1 MIPLQVHALTKI
13 YQPAW
18 SRKQFVAVDR
28 LNLEVRK
35 GEIFGFLGHNGSG
48 KTTTIKMILGLV
60 RPTAGRALILG
71 RDFRDIEVKRS
82 VGYLPESPYFYDY
95 LTAEEFL
102 KFYGRLFNM
111 GGSELACKIDS
122 LLEQVSLRD
131 ARSVQ
136 LRKFS
141 KGMLQRVGIAQAL
154 INDPLLVILDEPMS
168 GLDPIGRRDVR
179 DIILRLREQGKTVF
193 FSSHI
198 LPDVEMICDRVG
210 ILAKGELK
218 AIGPV
223 RDLIGSENENDH
235 RVEIQ
240 VAGATE
246 GLWEKANRLG
256 GAVNEQGGVTLIT
269 MANQRSA
276 EELLGYIQSD
286 KGRLVSFA
294 PHKRSLED
302 VFLEETGEGIRS

>member
-13 YQPAW
+13 YRPAW

-71 RDFRDIEVKRS
+71 RDFREIDVKRS

-210 ILAKGELK
+210 ILSKGELK

-223 RDLIGSENENDH
+223 SDLIGSENENDH

-240 VAGATE
+240 VTGATE

-286 KGRLVSFA
+286 KGRLVSFV

>member
-13 YQPAW
+13 YRPAW

-71 RDFRDIEVKRS
+71 RDFREIDVKRS

-223 RDLIGSENENDH
+223 SDLIGSENENDH

-240 VAGATE
+240 VTGATE

-286 KGRLVSFA
+286 KGRLVSFV

>member
-1 MIPLQVHALTKI
+1 MIPLQTDGLTKV
-13 YQPAW
+13 YRTPW
-18 SRKQFVAVDR
+18 SRKQFIAVDR
-28 LNLEVRK
+28 LSIEILK

-71 RDFRDIEVKRS
+71 KDFREIDVKRS

-95 LTAEEFL
+95 LTADELL
-102 KFYGRLFNM
+102 KFYGRLFKM
-111 GGSELACKIDS
+111 EGGELNRKIDL

-131 ARSVQ
+131 ARAVQ

-154 INDPLLVILDEPMS
+154 INDPALVILDEPMS

-210 ILAKGELK
+210 ILVKGELK

-223 RDLIGSENENDH
+223 NELIAGENDNQ
-235 RVEIQ
+235 VEIQ
-240 VAGATE
+240 IAGVTH
-246 GLWEKANRLG
+246 GLQEKVTRLG
-256 GAVNEQGGVTLIT
+256 GAVSHQGAVTLIT
-269 MANQRSA
+269 VTGQRTA
-276 EELLGYIQSD
+276 EELLGYIQAN
-286 KGRLVSFA
+286 KGCLVSFVR
-294 PHKRSLED
+294 HKRSLED
-302 VFLEETGEGIRS
+302 LFLKETGERNRL

>member
-1 MIPLQVHALTKI
+1 MIPLQVHALTKV
-13 YQPAW
+13 YRPAW

-71 RDFRDIEVKRS
+71 RDFREIDVKRS

-223 RDLIGSENENDH
+223 SDLIGSENENDH

-240 VAGATE
+240 VTGATE

-286 KGRLVSFA
+286 KGRLVSFV

>member
-13 YQPAW
+13 YRPAW

-71 RDFRDIEVKRS
+71 RDFREIDVKRS

-223 RDLIGSENENDH
+223 SDLIGSENENDH

-286 KGRLVSFA
+286 KGRLVSFV

-302 VFLEETGEGIRS
+302 VFLDETGEGIRS

>member
-13 YQPAW
+13 YRPAW
-18 SRKQFVAVDR
+18 SRKQFVAVHR
-28 LNLEVRK
+28 LNLEVRE

-71 RDFRDIEVKRS
+71 RDFREIDVKRS

-210 ILAKGELK
+210 ILAKGDLK

-223 RDLIGSENENDH
+223 NDLIGRENENDH

-246 GLWEKANRLG
+246 GLWEKANHLG

-269 MANQRSA
+269 MANRRSA

-286 KGRLVSFA
+286 KGRLVSFV
-294 PHKRSLED
+294 PQKRSLED

>member
-13 YQPAW
+13 YRPAW
-18 SRKQFVAVDR
+18 SQKQFVAVDR

-60 RPTAGRALILG
+60 RPTTGHALILG
-71 RDFRDIEVKRS
+71 RDFREIDVKRS

-210 ILAKGELK
+210 ILAKGELR

-223 RDLIGSENENDH
+223 SDLIGSENENDH

-286 KGRLVSFA
+286 KGRLVSFV

>member
-1 MIPLQVHALTKI
+1 MIPLQVHALTKV
-13 YQPAW
+13 YRPAW
-18 SRKQFVAVDR
+18 SRKRFVAVDR

-60 RPTAGRALILG
+60 RPTAGLALILG
-71 RDFRDIEVKRS
+71 RDFREIDVKRS

-223 RDLIGSENENDH
+223 SDLIGSENENDH

-286 KGRLVSFA
+286 KGRLVSFV

>member
-13 YQPAW
+13 YRPAW

-71 RDFRDIEVKRS
+71 RDFREIDVKRS

-111 GGSELACKIDS
+111 GGRELACKIDS

-223 RDLIGSENENDH
+223 SDLIGSENENDH

-286 KGRLVSFA
+286 KGRLVSFV

>member
-13 YQPAW
+13 YRPAW

-71 RDFRDIEVKRS
+71 RDFREIDVKRS

-210 ILAKGELK
+210 ILSKGELK

-223 RDLIGSENENDH
+223 SDLIGSENENDH

-286 KGRLVSFA
+286 KGRLVSFV

>member
-13 YQPAW
+13 YRPAW

-71 RDFRDIEVKRS
+71 RDFREIDVKRS

-179 DIILRLREQGKTVF
+179 DIILRLREQRKTVF

-223 RDLIGSENENDH
+223 SDLIGSENENDH

-286 KGRLVSFA
+286 KGRLVSFV

>member
-13 YQPAW
+13 YRPAW
-18 SRKQFVAVDR
+18 SRKQFVAVHR
-28 LNLEVRK
+28 LNLEVRE

-71 RDFRDIEVKRS
+71 RDFREIDVKRS

-179 DIILRLREQGKTVF
+179 DIILGLREQGKTVF

-223 RDLIGSENENDH
+223 SDLIGRENENDH

-246 GLWEKANRLG
+246 GLWEKANHLG
-256 GAVNEQGGVTLIT
+256 GAVNEQGGVTVIT
-269 MANQRSA
+269 MANRRSA

-286 KGRLVSFA
+286 KGRLVSFV
-294 PHKRSLED
+294 PQKRSLED

>member
-1 MIPLQVHALTKI
+1 MIPLQVHALTKV
-13 YQPAW
+13 YRPAW

-71 RDFRDIEVKRS
+71 RDFREIDVKRS

-223 RDLIGSENENDH
+223 SDLIGSENENDH

-286 KGRLVSFA
+286 KGRLVSFV

>member
-1 MIPLQVHALTKI
+1 MIPLQVHALTKV
-13 YQPAW
+13 YRPAW

-71 RDFRDIEVKRS
+71 RDFREIDVKRS

-223 RDLIGSENENDH
+223 SDLIGSKNENDH

-240 VAGATE
+240 VAGATV

-286 KGRLVSFA
+286 KGRLVSFV

>member
-13 YQPAW
+13 YRPAW

-71 RDFRDIEVKRS
+71 RDFREIDVKRS

-223 RDLIGSENENDH
+223 SDLIGSENENDH

-286 KGRLVSFA
+286 KGRLVSFV

-302 VFLEETGEGIRS
+302 VFLEETREGIRS

>member
-13 YQPAW
+13 YRPAW

-28 LNLEVRK
+28 LNLEVRE

-71 RDFRDIEVKRS
+71 RDFREIDVKRS

-111 GGSELACKIDS
+111 GGGELACKIDS

-141 KGMLQRVGIAQAL
+141 KRRFGRQPDDRFS
-154 INDPLLVILDEPMS
+154 INIGFVHGVSATELESAANQS
-168 GLDPIGRRDVR
+168 GLRVMQLNDARFTNWPHAVLSPVSLTQLQDSLPGP
-179 DIILRLREQGKTVF
+179 QGSRPPGSVL
-193 FSSHI
+193 FSS
-198 LPDVEMICDRVG
+198 P
-210 ILAKGELK
+210 
-218 AIGPV
+218 
-223 RDLIGSENENDH
+223 
-235 RVEIQ
+235 
-240 VAGATE
+240 
-246 GLWEKANRLG
+246 
-256 GAVNEQGGVTLIT
+256 
-269 MANQRSA
+269 
-276 EELLGYIQSD
+276 
-286 KGRLVSFA
+286 
-294 PHKRSLED
+294 
-302 VFLEETGEGIRS
+302 

>member
-13 YQPAW
+13 YRPAW

-60 RPTAGRALILG
+60 RPTAGLALILG
-71 RDFRDIEVKRS
+71 RDFREIDVKRS

-223 RDLIGSENENDH
+223 SDLIGSENENDH

-286 KGRLVSFA
+286 KGRLVSFV

>member
-1 MIPLQVHALTKI
+1 MTPLQVHALTKI

-48 KTTTIKMILGLV
+48 KTTTIKMSLGLV

-71 RDFRDIEVKRS
+71 RDFREIDVKRS

-223 RDLIGSENENDH
+223 SDLIGSENENDH

-286 KGRLVSFA
+286 TGRLVSFV

>member
-1 MIPLQVHALTKI
+1 MTPLQVHALTKI

-71 RDFRDIEVKRS
+71 RDFREIDVKRS

-223 RDLIGSENENDH
+223 SDLIGSENENDH

-276 EELLGYIQSD
+276 AELLGYIQSD
-286 KGRLVSFA
+286 KGRLVSFV

-302 VFLEETGEGIRS
+302 VFLEETREGIRS

>member
-1 MIPLQVHALTKI
+1 
-13 YQPAW
+13 
-18 SRKQFVAVDR
+18 VAVDR

-71 RDFRDIEVKRS
+71 RDFREIDVKRS

-223 RDLIGSENENDH
+223 SDLIGSENENDH

-286 KGRLVSFA
+286 KGRLVSFV

>member
-13 YQPAW
+13 YRPAW
-18 SRKQFVAVDR
+18 SRKQFVAVHR
-28 LNLEVRK
+28 LNLEVRE

-71 RDFRDIEVKRS
+71 RDFREIDVKRS

-223 RDLIGSENENDH
+223 SDLIGSEHENDH

-246 GLWEKANRLG
+246 GLWEKANHLG

-269 MANQRSA
+269 MANRRSA

-286 KGRLVSFA
+286 KGRLVSFV
-294 PHKRSLED
+294 PQKRSLED

>member
-1 MIPLQVHALTKI
+1 
-13 YQPAW
+13 
-18 SRKQFVAVDR
+18 
-28 LNLEVRK
+28 
-35 GEIFGFLGHNGSG
+35 
-48 KTTTIKMILGLV
+48 MILGLV

-71 RDFRDIEVKRS
+71 RDFREIDVKRS

-223 RDLIGSENENDH
+223 SDLIGRENENDH

-246 GLWEKANRLG
+246 GLWEKANHLG

-269 MANQRSA
+269 MANRRSA

-286 KGRLVSFA
+286 KGRLVSFV

>member
-13 YQPAW
+13 YRPAW

-71 RDFRDIEVKRS
+71 RDFREIDVKRS

-223 RDLIGSENENDH
+223 SDLIGSENENDH

-240 VAGATE
+240 VTGATE

-286 KGRLVSFA
+286 KGRLVSFV

-302 VFLEETGEGIRS
+302 VFLDETGEGIRS

>member
-13 YQPAW
+13 YRPAW

-71 RDFRDIEVKRS
+71 RDFREIDVKRS

-223 RDLIGSENENDH
+223 SDLIGSENENDH

-286 KGRLVSFA
+286 KGRLVSFV

>member
-1 MIPLQVHALTKI
+1 MIPLQVHALTKV
-13 YQPAW
+13 YRPAW
-18 SRKQFVAVDR
+18 SRKRFVAVDR

-60 RPTAGRALILG
+60 RPTAGLALILG
-71 RDFRDIEVKRS
+71 RDFREIDVKRS

-223 RDLIGSENENDH
+223 SDLIGSENENDH

-269 MANQRSA
+269 MANHRSA

-286 KGRLVSFA
+286 KGRLVSFV

>member
-1 MIPLQVHALTKI
+1 MIPLQVDALTKI
-13 YQPAW
+13 YQRGW
-18 SRKQFVAVDR
+18 SRKQFVAVDD
-28 LNLEVRK
+28 LSFEIQK
-35 GEIFGFLGHNGSG
+35 GEIFGFLGPNGSG

-60 RPTAGRALILG
+60 RPTAGGALILG
-71 RDFRDIEVKRS
+71 RDFRDIDVKRS

-102 KFYGRLFNM
+102 KFYGRLFNI
-111 GGSELACKIDS
+111 GGSELDRKIDF

-154 INDPLLVILDEPMS
+154 INDPVLVILDEPMS
-168 GLDPIGRRDVR
+168 GLDPIGRHDVR

-210 ILAKGELK
+210 ILAKGKLK

-223 RDLIGSENENDH
+223 SALIGDETGNQ
-235 RVEIQ
+235 VEIQ
-240 VAGATE
+240 VTSASQ
-246 GLWEKANRLG
+246 GLCEKVNRLG
-256 GAVNEQGGVTLIT
+256 GAMSHQGGVTLFT
-269 MANQRSA
+269 MANHRTA
-276 EELLGYIQSD
+276 EEVLGYIQAD
-286 KGRLVSFA
+286 KGRLVSFV
-294 PHKRSLED
+294 PQKRSLED
-302 VFLEETGEGIRS
+302 LFLKETGEGIRS

>member
-13 YQPAW
+13 YRPAW

-28 LNLEVRK
+28 LNLEVLK

-71 RDFRDIEVKRS
+71 RDFREIDVKRS

-223 RDLIGSENENDH
+223 SDLIGSENENDH

-276 EELLGYIQSD
+276 EELLGYIQSA
-286 KGRLVSFA
+286 KGRLVSFV